1 MCLAP
6 HAFRLVYFIHRLFPH
21 SAMGTN
27 LLRCFRLSRGLLFAA
42 VLNLTAC
49 NGSSTDLALAQGIKT
64 RAGPVTDL
72 ASLLDSLRAAGAG
85 GNVIGEVD
93 QPFLTVKGT
102 MIKVR
107 GEDVQVYQ
115 YANAGTAD
123 AEAAKISR
131 DGTTVGKS
139 KIHWIGTPH
148 FYKKEKLL
156 VLYLGDNDAVLKT
169 LETHLGR
176 QFAGT

>member
-1 MCLAP
+1 MSLLKLAP
-6 HAFRLVYFIHRLFPH
+6 HSI
-21 SAMGTN
+21 
-27 LLRCFRLSRGLLFAA
+27 GLLFA
-42 VLNLTAC
+42 VVVVLTAC
-49 NGSSTDLALAQGIKT
+49 NGSSTESALAQGVKT
-64 RAGPVTDL
+64 RARPVTDL
-72 ASLLDSLRAAGAG
+72 ASLLDSLRTAGTG
-85 GNVIGEVD
+85 GEVMGEVD

-115 YANAGTAD
+115 YPNAKAVD
-123 AEAAKISR
+123 SQAAIISR
-131 DGTTVGKS
+131 DGVTVGKT

-156 VLYLGDNDAVLKT
+156 VLYLGDAEAVLKT

>member
-1 MCLAP
+1 M
-6 HAFRLVYFIHRLFPH
+6 
-21 SAMGTN
+21 S
-27 LLRCFRLSRGLLFAA
+27 LLRPAPLSLGLLFA
-42 VLNLTAC
+42 VVVVLTAC
-49 NGSSTDLALAQGIKT
+49 NRTSTESALAQGSKT
-64 RAGPVTDL
+64 RAGAVTDL
-72 ASLLDSLRAAGAG
+72 ASLLNSLRAARAG
-85 GNVIGEVD
+85 GEVTGEVD

-115 YANAGTAD
+115 YANAVAAD
-123 AEAAKISR
+123 ADGANISR
-131 DGTTVGKS
+131 DGATVGKS

-169 LETHLGR
+169 LETFLSR

>member
-1 MCLAP
+1 MSLLRLAP
-6 HAFRLVYFIHRLFPH
+6 
-21 SAMGTN
+21 
-27 LLRCFRLSRGLLFAA
+27 LSLGLLFA
-42 VLNLTAC
+42 VVVVLTAC
-49 NGSSTDLALAQGIKT
+49 NRSSTESALAQGVNT

-72 ASLLDSLRAAGAG
+72 ASLLDSLRTAGTG
-85 GNVIGEVD
+85 GEVMGEVD

-115 YANAGTAD
+115 YANPGAAD

-131 DGTTVGKS
+131 DGATVGKT
-139 KIHWIGTPH
+139 KIHWIGAPH

-156 VLYLGDNDAVLKT
+156 VLYLGDDDAVLKT
-169 LETHLGR
+169 LETLLGR